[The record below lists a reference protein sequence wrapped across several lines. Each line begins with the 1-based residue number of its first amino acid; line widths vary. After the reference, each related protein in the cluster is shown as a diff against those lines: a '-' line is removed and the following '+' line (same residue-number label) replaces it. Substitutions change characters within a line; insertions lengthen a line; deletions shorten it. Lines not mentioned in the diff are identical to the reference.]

1 MAGRGLPSNLA
12 TPKSSGDIRKV
23 RYVFGEVT
31 AGFELLQ
38 RFDERGGTT
47 LAAGPRI
54 VSITI
59 QRAQRAP

>member
-31 AGFELLQ
+31 AGRTGRNPRTGESIAIG
-38 RFDERGGTT
+38 RSTT
-47 LAAGPRI
+47 
-54 VSITI
+54 VSFK
-59 QRAQRAP
+59 ASKALKEALN